1 MVWKIHPSHLRRVN
15 ELVKT
20 LCSCYDRGN
29 CILLDDG
36 APTNVCKSSVV
47 RESTA
52 VISKELYFPQIRNY
66 MNKSKN
72 TTN

>member
-1 MVWKIHPSHLRRVN
+1 MAWKIHPSQLGRVN
-15 ELVKT
+15 KLVRR

-36 APTNVCKSSVV
+36 EPHNVYSLSVV
-47 RESTA
+47 REFTA
-52 VISKELYFPQIRNY
+52 IISKMPYYPPTRSC